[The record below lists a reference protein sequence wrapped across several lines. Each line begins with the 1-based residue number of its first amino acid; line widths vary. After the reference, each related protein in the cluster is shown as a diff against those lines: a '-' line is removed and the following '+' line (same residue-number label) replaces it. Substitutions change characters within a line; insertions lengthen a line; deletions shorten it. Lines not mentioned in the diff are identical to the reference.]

1 MKPVTEPSIART
13 CMNMWGAVQCRVF
26 SCLVAKK
33 QETLEA
39 VQVCCSS
46 ACVEQQ
52 RAALSV
58 EQQSSTTSSSS
69 SSIYISSL
77 QCSLSSSAVLLLCSA
92 AALLCCS
99 LCKDYTVDDEEQ
111 SREVCAEKQTSSGC
125 SHCPGRVLQPGGVLR
140 PCGSTTTHSRAACS
154 ETVTWRPAVTWSAC
168 PLPVAAAPRPAVH
181 Y

>member
-13 CMNMWGAVQCRVF
+13 CMNMWGAVQCSVF

-92 AALLCCS
+92 LLLLCS
-99 LCKDYTVDDEEQ
+99 AAPSARITQ
-111 SREVCAEKQTSSGC
+111 SMMRNRAEKC
-125 SHCPGRVLQPGGVLR
+125 VLR
-140 PCGSTTTHSRAACS
+140 SRH
-154 ETVTWRPAVTWSAC
+154 
-168 PLPVAAAPRPAVH
+168 LPAAATAQAVCCSRGAC
-181 Y
+181 